1 MVPARKGHSMPQKVI
16 LIADPGID
24 TSYAAALAMNDPSLD
39 VIGLLATAGNVPAET
54 ATQNVHI
61 LVEQIDPRRWPR
73 LGAAPPVV
81 FEVDGTRLHGPGG
94 LGGVTF
100 PCPRLHHPEP
110 SERVL
115 IELVRDHPH

>member
-1 MVPARKGHSMPQKVI
+1 MAQKVI
-16 LIADPGID
+16 VIADPGID
-24 TSYAAALAMNDPSLD
+24 TSYAVALALNDRALD
-39 VIGLLATAGNVPAET
+39 VVGLLATAGNIAAEQ

-61 LVEQIDPRRWPR
+61 LVEQMDPRRWPR
-73 LGAAPPVV
+73 LGAAPPVIYDS
-81 FEVDGTRLHGPGG
+81 DGTRLHGAGG

-115 IELVRDHPH
+115 IDLIHEHA